1 MELVA
6 NIKIC
11 EFWKISVCFFPP
23 WVMRIRKLPVLLSI
37 HQQSLHFLIRALT
50 VSERHFS

>member
-1 MELVA
+1 MEMVA

-11 EFWKISVCFFPP
+11 EFWKISVYFFPP
-23 WVMRIRKLPVLLSI
+23 WVVGIRKLSVLLSI

-50 VSERHFS
+50 VSELHLS